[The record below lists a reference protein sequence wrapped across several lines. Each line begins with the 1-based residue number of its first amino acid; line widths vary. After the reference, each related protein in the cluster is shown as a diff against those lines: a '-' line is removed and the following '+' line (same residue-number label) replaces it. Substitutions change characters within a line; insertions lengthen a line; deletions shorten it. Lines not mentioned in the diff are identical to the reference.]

1 MRDYVSGRRAYSFG
15 GAISAHV
22 CVSDI
27 ARRTGVQVR
36 SSMLLGMPLA
46 PHAPM
51 VHFFSAAAFALLS
64 GGLGGAA
71 TDGDPIHLGT
81 GLYVRT
87 SVDLVVDDTVPITF
101 SRTYR
106 TGDRLSRPFGIG
118 ANHSYGSFL
127 VGDAPALT
135 WIDLILPDGGRIHYR
150 RTSSGAGL
158 HEAIFRNTD
167 SPTEY
172 LNSVLSFDGA
182 DWILKLQN
190 GTRFSYLECPP
201 EMNKACT
208 MNGYEDPE
216 GHRLK
221 FTHDDRFNLV
231 RIETEHQRWLQ
242 LEYDRNERI
251 VRAWT
256 SEGDE
261 ARYRYDAG
269 GRLVQVIAADGEVN
283 EYEYDERDS
292 MVTFREP
299 GVLGINKY
307 DGSGRCIHQELVF
320 SDAGAN
326 GEITEERQIFRFA
339 YTTDAGGRILA
350 ADVVRRDNSRRHV
363 TYDAHGYVSGE
374 RIVDDRDER
383 GIIYVRDEQSL
394 EVRELTVW
402 CGRDQR
408 VRVSAR
414 IQPGEGT
421 ATVSAHERTPAR
433 EDPLDRLNRT
443 CGEILKSERRRSN

>member
-1 MRDYVSGRRAYSFG
+1 
-15 GAISAHV
+15 
-22 CVSDI
+22 
-27 ARRTGVQVR
+27 
-36 SSMLLGMPLA
+36 MP
-46 PHAPM
+46 
-51 VHFFSAAAFALLS
+51 HFFAAAAFALLS

-87 SVDLVVDDTVPITF
+87 SVDLLVDDIVPIVF

-106 TGDRLSRPFGIG
+106 TRDRLSRPFGVG

-150 RTSSGAGL
+150 RSSPGTGM

-172 LNSVLSFDGA
+172 LGSVLSYDGT

-190 GTRFSYLECPP
+190 GTRFTYLECPP

-216 GHRLK
+216 GHRLQ

-231 RIETEHQRWLQ
+231 RIETEHHRWLQ
-242 LEYDRNERI
+242 LEYDHAERI

-256 SEGDE
+256 SAGEE
-261 ARYRYDAG
+261 VRYRYDDR
-269 GRLVQVIAADGEVN
+269 GRLVQVIAANGETS

-292 MVTFREP
+292 MVTFKEP
-299 GVLGINKY
+299 GLTGMNTY
-307 DGSGRCIHQELVF
+307 DSSGRCIHQELRFHDVGE
-320 SDAGAN
+320 DGA
-326 GEITEERQIFRFA
+326 ITEERQIFLFA
-339 YTTDAGGRILA
+339 YTTDRGGRILA
-350 ADVVRRDNSRRHV
+350 ADVVRPDNSRRHV
-363 TYDAHGYVSGE
+363 TYDAHGYVSSE
-374 RIVDDRDER
+374 RVIDDNREER
-383 GIIYVRDEQSL
+383 GLIYVRDERSL

-402 CGRDQR
+402 CGRNER
-408 VRVSAR
+408 VRVSAKV
-414 IQPGEGT
+414 QPGEGT
-421 ATVSAHERTPAR
+421 AVLFNPERT
-433 EDPLDRLNRT
+433 ESGKESLDARLNRT
-443 CGEILKSERRRSN
+443 CSEVLRSERRRAN

>member
-1 MRDYVSGRRAYSFG
+1 
-15 GAISAHV
+15 
-22 CVSDI
+22 
-27 ARRTGVQVR
+27 
-36 SSMLLGMPLA
+36 MP
-46 PHAPM
+46 
-51 VHFFSAAAFALLS
+51 HFFAAAAVALLS
-64 GGLGGAA
+64 SGLGGAP

-87 SVDLVVDDTVPITF
+87 STDLVVDDIVPITF
-101 SRTYR
+101 GRTYR
-106 TGDRLSRPFGIG
+106 TGDRLMRPFGIG

-135 WIDLILPDGGRIHYR
+135 WIDLVLPDGGRVHYR
-150 RTSSGAGL
+150 RTSPGAGL

-172 LNSVLSFDGA
+172 LNSVLSYDGT

-208 MNGYEDPE
+208 MNGYEDAE
-216 GHRLK
+216 GHRLQ
-221 FTHDDRFNLV
+221 FTHNDRFNLV
-231 RIETEHQRWLQ
+231 RIETEHHRWLQ
-242 LEYDRNERI
+242 LEYDHADRV

-256 SEGDE
+256 SGGEE
-261 ARYRYDAG
+261 VRYRYDDR
-269 GRLVQVIAADGEVN
+269 GRLVQVIEADGAVD
-283 EYEYDERDS
+283 EYEYDERDA

-299 GVLGINKY
+299 GLVGRNTY
-307 DGSGRCIHQELVF
+307 DSSGRCIHQELVF
-320 SDAGAN
+320 SEVGSG
-326 GEITEERQIFRFA
+326 GEVTEERQIFRFA
-339 YTTDAGGRILA
+339 YTTDAHGRILA
-350 ADVVRRDNSRRHV
+350 ADVVRPDNTRRHV

-374 RIVDDRDER
+374 RIVGDREER
-383 GIIYVRDEQSL
+383 GITYVRDEHSL

-414 IQPGEGT
+414 IPPGEGT
-421 ATVSAHERTPAR
+421 ATVLDHARTR
-433 EDPLDRLNRT
+433 TGEEPLDRLNRT
-443 CGEILKSERRRSN
+443 CGEVLNSERRGSN